1 MSTVKK
7 KIRKKLEIRK
17 MPPSP
22 KDAPIG
28 RGKATS
34 IFETDINSRDDLRYY
49 GKKLTDPI
57 NTVEVLL
64 AET

>member
-1 MSTVKK
+1 MA
-7 KIRKKLEIRK
+7 
-17 MPPSP
+17 PGP

-57 NTVEVLL
+57 NTVEVFHHSKL
-64 AET
+64 ALIKDPKLILQKP